1 MSSIWLCIASCLF
14 IKDLGAGWRN
24 FIGPPAFEAFAC
36 ICKRAVPAPKSKGGG
51 TQVAACRIFS
61 MPLNDPAISHTLIDT
76 MVTGLFNVFL
86 LWVYGA
92 CVTRRGWGESPRLI
106 SGSIGLNPE
115 TPLLGVLFL

>member
-1 MSSIWLCIASCLF
+1 
-14 IKDLGAGWRN
+14 
-24 FIGPPAFEAFAC
+24 
-36 ICKRAVPAPKSKGGG
+36 
-51 TQVAACRIFS
+51 

-86 LWVYGA
+86 MVYGA